1 MKNKLD
7 DLLIRLYSIMP
18 KNLLPDFF
26 ISHIDTIT
34 ERRKKQLQSEVIR
47 LQWDLIDRQKQLEK
61 LHEKN

>member
-18 KNLLPDFF
+18 ENLLPDFF
-26 ISHIDTIT
+26 ISHIATIT
-34 ERRKKQLQSEVIR
+34 ERRKNQLQIEVIR
-47 LQWDLIDRQKQLEK
+47 LQWDLIDRKKQLEK